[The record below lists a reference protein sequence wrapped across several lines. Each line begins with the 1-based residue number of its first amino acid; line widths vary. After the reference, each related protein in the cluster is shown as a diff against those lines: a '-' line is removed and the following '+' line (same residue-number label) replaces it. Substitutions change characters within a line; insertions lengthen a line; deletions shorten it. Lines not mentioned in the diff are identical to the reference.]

1 MRFYIETFGCT
12 SNFGNSRELA
22 EALQEMG
29 HTPSGLKEAEA
40 VIVNTCAVTERT
52 ERKVLRRL
60 RELEGE
66 RLVVAG
72 CLAKALPESIHG
84 IICRKVM
91 GLLNG
96 GQATALADLFG
107 DSSSSRQAGQE
118 SMPNAS
124 LSCSPSSSPLCLPRS
139 SAPASTHSASSHPTS
154 SLPTSS
160 QPTSSQPTSSLS
172 TSPLLASNH
181 CSLCS
186 IVNVAEGCNG
196 SCSYCIV
203 RKARGGLK
211 SRPPEEIIEQIKRVA
226 TAGAAEIQ
234 IAAQDTAAYGQ
245 DLGFSLAGLLQMA
258 SRVTGDF
265 QLRVGMMN
273 PDSIL
278 FQLEELIEAF
288 SSPKVYKFLHIP
300 LQSGS
305 DEILQSMGRK
315 YNSTDFLAVADAFRK
330 EYEDITIITDIITG
344 FPGEREDHFL
354 ESMRAI
360 DRLQPD
366 KVNVTRFSQ
375 RPGTG
380 AAGMYDMPD
389 RIKKDRSRAMTELWL
404 DIAAR
409 RNLRYLGRLLPCL
422 VVEAGKE
429 GTVKARAANYLGVV
443 VVGEKIPLGSRLMV
457 EITECNSF
465 YVSGRAVD

>member
-12 SNFGNSRELA
+12 SNFGNSQDLA

-29 HTPSGLKEAEA
+29 HTPSSLKEAEA

-60 RELEGE
+60 RQLEGE

-72 CLAKALPESIHG
+72 CLAEALPDSISG
-84 IICRKVM
+84 ISCRKVV

-96 GQATALADLFG
+96 ARATALADLFG
-107 DSSSSRQAGQE
+107 DSPSRRQAGQE

-124 LSCSPSSSPLCLPRS
+124 LSCSPSSSPSSLPQS
-139 SAPASTHSASSHPTS
+139 SAPAS
-154 SLPTSS
+154 SLPTS
-160 QPTSSQPTSSLS
+160 PHPTSSLS
-172 TSPLLASNH
+172 TSSL

-186 IVNVAEGCNG
+186 IINVAEGCNG

-203 RKARGGLK
+203 RKARGRLK
-211 SRPPEEIIEQIKRVA
+211 SRPPEEIIDQIKRVA
-226 TAGAAEIQ
+226 AEGAAEIQ
-234 IAAQDTAAYGQ
+234 IAAQDTAAYGR

-258 SRVTGDF
+258 ARVPGDF

-288 SSPKVYKFLHIP
+288 SSPKVYRFLHIP

-315 YNSTDFLAVADAFRK
+315 YRAKDFLAVADAFRK
-330 EYEDITIITDIITG
+330 KYEDITIITDIITG
-344 FPGEREDHFL
+344 FPGEREEDFM

-366 KVNVTRFSQ
+366 KVNVTRFSC

-409 RNLRYLGRLLPCL
+409 KNRRYLGRLLPCL
-422 VVEAGKE
+422 AVEAGKG

-443 VVGEKIPLGSRLMV
+443 VVGENIPLGSRVMV
-457 EITECNSF
+457 EITGCNSF

>member
-1 MRFYIETFGCT
+1 M
-12 SNFGNSRELA
+12 
-22 EALQEMG
+22 
-29 HTPSGLKEAEA
+29 
-40 VIVNTCAVTERT
+40 
-52 ERKVLRRL
+52 
-60 RELEGE
+60 
-66 RLVVAG
+66 
-72 CLAKALPESIHG
+72 
-84 IICRKVM
+84 
-91 GLLNG
+91 
-96 GQATALADLFG
+96 
-107 DSSSSRQAGQE
+107 
-118 SMPNAS
+118 
-124 LSCSPSSSPLCLPRS
+124 
-139 SAPASTHSASSHPTS
+139 
-154 SLPTSS
+154 
-160 QPTSSQPTSSLS
+160 
-172 TSPLLASNH
+172 
-181 CSLCS
+181 
-186 IVNVAEGCNG
+186 AEGCNG

-203 RKARGGLK
+203 RKARGRLK
-211 SRPPEEIIEQIKRVA
+211 SRPPEEIIDQIKRVA
-226 TAGAAEIQ
+226 AEGAAEIQ
-234 IAAQDTAAYGQ
+234 IAAQDTAAYGR

-258 SRVTGDF
+258 ARVPGDF

-288 SSPKVYKFLHIP
+288 SSPKVYRFLHIP

-315 YNSTDFLAVADAFRK
+315 YRAKDFLAVADAFRK
-330 EYEDITIITDIITG
+330 KYEDITIITDIITG
-344 FPGEREDHFL
+344 FPGEREEDFM
-354 ESMRAI
+354 ESIRAI

-366 KVNVTRFSQ
+366 KVNVTRFSC

-409 RNLRYLGRLLPCL
+409 KNRRYLGRLLPCL
-422 VVEAGKE
+422 VVESGKK

-457 EITECNSF
+457 EITGCNSF

>member
-12 SNFGNSRELA
+12 SNFGNSQDLA

-29 HTPSGLKEAEA
+29 HTPSSLKEAEA

-60 RELEGE
+60 RQLEGE

-72 CLAKALPESIHG
+72 CLAEALPDSISG
-84 IICRKVM
+84 ISCRKVV

-96 GQATALADLFG
+96 ARATALADLFG
-107 DSSSSRQAGQE
+107 DSPSRRQAGQE

-124 LSCSPSSSPLCLPRS
+124 LSCSPSSSPSSLPQS
-139 SAPASTHSASSHPTS
+139 SAPAS
-154 SLPTSS
+154 SLPTS
-160 QPTSSQPTSSLS
+160 PHPTSSLS
-172 TSPLLASNH
+172 TSSL

-186 IVNVAEGCNG
+186 IINVAEGCNG

-203 RKARGGLK
+203 RKARGRLK

-226 TAGAAEIQ
+226 ADGAAEIQ

-245 DLGFSLAGLLQMA
+245 DLGFSLARLLQMA
-258 SRVTGDF
+258 AHVPGDF

-288 SSPKVYKFLHIP
+288 SSPKVYRFLHIP

-315 YNSTDFLAVADAFRK
+315 YKAKDFLAVADAFRK
-330 EYEDITIITDIITG
+330 KYEDITIITDIITG
-344 FPGEREDHFL
+344 FPGEREEHFL

-380 AAGMYDMPD
+380 AARMYDMPD

-404 DIAAR
+404 EIAAR
-409 RNLRYLGRLLPCL
+409 RNRRYLGRLLPCL
-422 VVEAGKE
+422 VVESGKK

-457 EITECNSF
+457 EITGCNSF

>member
-12 SNFGNSRELA
+12 SNFGNSLDLA

-29 HTPSGLKEAEA
+29 HTPSSLKEAEA

-60 RELEGE
+60 RQLEGE

-72 CLAKALPESIHG
+72 CLAEALPDSISG
-84 IICRKVM
+84 ISCRKVV

-96 GQATALADLFG
+96 ARATALADLFG
-107 DSSSSRQAGQE
+107 DSPSRRQAGQE

-124 LSCSPSSSPLCLPRS
+124 LSCSPSSSPSSLPQS
-139 SAPASTHSASSHPTS
+139 SAPAS
-154 SLPTSS
+154 SLPTS
-160 QPTSSQPTSSLS
+160 PHPTSSLS
-172 TSPLLASNH
+172 TSSL

-203 RKARGGLK
+203 RKARGRLK
-211 SRPPEEIIEQIKRVA
+211 SRPPEEIIDQIKRVA
-226 TAGAAEIQ
+226 AEGAAEIQ
-234 IAAQDTAAYGQ
+234 IAAQDTAAYGR

-258 SRVTGDF
+258 ARVPGDF

-288 SSPKVYKFLHIP
+288 SSPKVYRFLHIP

-315 YNSTDFLAVADAFRK
+315 YRAKDFLAVADAFRK
-330 EYEDITIITDIITG
+330 KYEDITIITDIITG
-344 FPGEREDHFL
+344 FPGEREEDFM
-354 ESMRAI
+354 ESIRAI

-366 KVNVTRFSQ
+366 KVNVTRFSC

-409 RNLRYLGRLLPCL
+409 KNRRYLGRLLPCL
-422 VVEAGKE
+422 AVEAGKG

-443 VVGEKIPLGSRLMV
+443 VVGENIPLGSRVMV
-457 EITECNSF
+457 EITGCNSF
-465 YVSGRAVD
+465 YVSGSAVD

>member
-12 SNFGNSRELA
+12 SNFGNSQDLA

-29 HTPSGLKEAEA
+29 HTPSSLKEAEA

-60 RELEGE
+60 RQLEGE

-72 CLAKALPESIHG
+72 CLAEALPDSISG
-84 IICRKVM
+84 ISCRKVV

-96 GQATALADLFG
+96 ARATALADLFG
-107 DSSSSRQAGQE
+107 DSPSRRQAGQE

-124 LSCSPSSSPLCLPRS
+124 LSCSPSSSPSSLPQS
-139 SAPASTHSASSHPTS
+139 SAPAS
-154 SLPTSS
+154 SLPTS
-160 QPTSSQPTSSLS
+160 PHPTSSLS
-172 TSPLLASNH
+172 TSSL

-186 IVNVAEGCNG
+186 IINVAEGCNG

-203 RKARGGLK
+203 RKARGRLK
-211 SRPPEEIIEQIKRVA
+211 SRPPEEIIDQIKRVA
-226 TAGAAEIQ
+226 AEGAAEIQ
-234 IAAQDTAAYGQ
+234 IAAQDTAAYGR

-258 SRVTGDF
+258 ARVPGDF

-288 SSPKVYKFLHIP
+288 SSPKVYRFLHIP

-315 YNSTDFLAVADAFRK
+315 YRAKDFLAVADAFRK
-330 EYEDITIITDIITG
+330 KYEDITIITDIITG
-344 FPGEREDHFL
+344 FPGEREEDFM
-354 ESMRAI
+354 ESIRAI

-366 KVNVTRFSQ
+366 KVNVTRFSC

-409 RNLRYLGRLLPCL
+409 KNRRYLGRLLPCL
-422 VVEAGKE
+422 AVEAGKG

-443 VVGEKIPLGSRLMV
+443 VVGENIPLGSRVMV
-457 EITECNSF
+457 EITGCNSF